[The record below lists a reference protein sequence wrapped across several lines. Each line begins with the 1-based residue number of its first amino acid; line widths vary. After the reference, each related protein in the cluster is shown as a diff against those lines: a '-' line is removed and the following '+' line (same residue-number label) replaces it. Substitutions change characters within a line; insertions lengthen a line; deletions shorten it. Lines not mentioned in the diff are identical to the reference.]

1 MVRRNKWF
9 NPVLMLPVLLMLLK
23 DINQIF
29 CSIVYSFL
37 LLFAPFLPLLLKQL
51 IIAENKI
58 SLNFVK
64 GFLLWPEAILS
75 LGRGSSRK
83 DLVPRGDLKY

>member
-1 MVRRNKWF
+1 MLILWIW
-9 NPVLMLPVLLMLLK
+9 LMLPVLLMLLK
-23 DINQIF
+23 EINQIF

-64 GFLLWPEAILS
+64 GFLL
-75 LGRGSSRK
+75 
-83 DLVPRGDLKY
+83 